1 MNSTF
6 YKRLFSIT
14 SALGAIGVI
23 VGAFGAHFLKSRL
36 PAGDLDTI
44 KTGVLYL
51 FIHVLATLFVISIS
65 RQGTDSPWLRRAGIS
80 FVIGIGMFSGS
91 LFVIG
96 TKVLTGFPASAI
108 GIVTPLGGLGFIF
121 GWLSLMMYA
130 IKGK

>member
-6 YKRLFSIT
+6 YKRLFAFT
-14 SALGAIGVI
+14 SALGATGVI

-51 FIHVLATLFVISIS
+51 FIHTLATLFVISIS
-65 RQGTDSPWLRRAGIS
+65 KQGSDSGWLRSAGIS

-96 TKVLTGFPASAI
+96 TQTLTGFPASAI
-108 GIVTPLGGLGFIF
+108 GIVTPLGGLCFIF
-121 GWLSLMMYA
+121 GWVSLLIYT
-130 IKGK
+130 IKG